1 MWGEAKGK
9 ASEQPESRTAARR
22 AEEGAPRR
30 GERQEEARQLSH
42 TMAQG
47 GGMWETPAASEK
59 PSSLNLSLLIR
70 ETGIKSTALSKR

>member
-47 GGMWETPAASEK
+47 GGMWETPAASEN